1 MSAEVRMIR
10 TLIAAFAVLAVA
22 ACSGGEQPKSDRVL
36 ATEAMKHAETK
47 DVVAV
52 FFKCLEGVAP
62 KTPNGKDAL
71 DLDRI
76 NNVIK
81 ACQSEEEAMKA
92 KVTEV
97 FGKTTSQR
105 QMQGRFDGLTEEAW
119 KVIRAH
125 PFVPPTGSLPES
137 P

>member
-1 MSAEVRMIR
+1 MIR
-10 TLIAAFAVLAVA
+10 TLIAAFALIAVA
-22 ACSGGEQPKSDRVL
+22 ACSGGEQPKSDRAL
-36 ATEAMKHAETK
+36 ATEAMKHADTK
-47 DVVAV
+47 DVVAA
-52 FFKCLEGVAP
+52 FFKCLEDVAP

-81 ACQSEEEAMKA
+81 ACQSQEDAMKA

-97 FGKTTSQR
+97 FGKTTSER
-105 QMQGRFDGLTEEAW
+105 QMAGRFEGLTEEAW
-119 KVIRAH
+119 KVIREH
-125 PFVPPTGSLPES
+125 PFVPPTGTISQS